1 MTGGMSEDRAE
12 ERFDIYDEAGDWI
25 GTAARSDVHKHGYW
39 HHSIHCWLARTD
51 KQGRKL
57 GLFQLR
63 HPGKDT
69 FPLHYDITAAGHLS
83 AGETYEEASREI
95 EEELGVSAP
104 FETLVPLGETRR
116 EMTGSA
122 QGVPF
127 VDREISRMYGL
138 PFTGELTD
146 LRLQA
151 DEVAGVY
158 EAELSA
164 MIDLFEGRLA
174 QVEASDVRLNGEGA
188 LAPASA
194 HIAASQF
201 VTRPASYYAGVFRQ
215 LLQMLE
221 PEGSLG

>member
-1 MTGGMSEDRAE
+1 MIHGMSDDRAE

-25 GTAARSDVHKHGYW
+25 GTATRSDVHKHGYW
-39 HHSIHCWLARTD
+39 HHSIHCWLARAD
-51 KQGRKL
+51 EQGRKL
-57 GLFQLR
+57 ALFQLR
-63 HPGKDT
+63 HPDKDT

-95 EEELGVSAP
+95 EEELGVPAP
-104 FETLVPLGETRR
+104 FEALVPLGETRR
-116 EMTGSA
+116 EMSGSA
-122 QGVPF
+122 QGVSF

-138 PFTGELTD
+138 PFAGELTD

-164 MIDLFEGRLA
+164 MIDLFEGRRA
-174 QVEASDVRLNGEGA
+174 QIEAQGVRLNGEGA
-188 LAPASA
+188 LVPASA
-194 HIAASQF
+194 QVAASQF

-215 LLQMLE
+215 LLHMLE
-221 PEGSLG
+221 PGNSPE